1 LPYKDKERQTSF
13 ELWGFSFNTLVMTN
27 KTCRLCNK
35 EKNTIEFRT
44 KQSRGRVYTPNTC
57 RDCENEQQRIR
68 NATPERKAY
77 IKEKH
82 QSVKYKSKQLEYQK
96 TDNYKER
103 VFKYR
108 RTTEYKKKEKEKNKT
123 ENRIEYQKEYSKR
136 DYVKERVKKHYDSQ
150 EYKEIRM
157 KYLETDAGKLSRK
170 KANENWLNSD
180 KRMLELLN
188 KQFGIDKKLITPELI
203 ELKRITLKT
212 TRLCQQ
218 LKN

>member
-1 LPYKDKERQTSF
+1 
-13 ELWGFSFNTLVMTN
+13 MTN

-44 KQSRGRVYTPNTC
+44 RQSRGRVYTVNTC
-57 RDCENEQQRIR
+57 TKCTNEQQRII
-68 NATPERKAY
+68 NATPERKEY

-82 QSVKYKSKQLEYQK
+82 QSKEYKLKQLEYRK
-96 TDNYKER
+96 TEHYKER
-103 VFKYR
+103 VFNYNRLDKV
-108 RTTEYKKKEKEKNKT
+108 KEKNKAFEKT
-123 ENRIEYQKEYSKR
+123 ENRVIYQKEYSKR
-136 DYVKERVKKHYDSQ
+136 DYVKERIKKHTESQ
-150 EYKEIRM
+150 EYKETLK

-188 KQFGIDKKLITPELI
+188 NQFGIDKKLITPELI

-218 LKN
+218 LKS